1 MKKYYKHILVVLS
14 ISLSAI
20 LWGASYGATPVAAAT
35 PGTCYFEASATTNNQ
50 ANFAS
55 CTGATIPG
63 TTLDPQKCY
72 VITAS
77 SGKAAAT
84 EAACA
89 TLGVSSGGSTATSTG
104 IRCEDGSDL
113 GDCAKTTSFAFAGCG
128 TDNVGIRCLAVEILK
143 FLSVGVGLAVVG
155 GVAAG
160 GIVYATAQGSPGK
173 TQTGIKIITNSVI
186 ALVLYLL
193 MFAILQFLIPGGILK

>member
-1 MKKYYKHILVVLS
+1 MHMYMSKIIRSTLFACGLVVTTV
-14 ISLSAI
+14 
-20 LWGASYGATPVAAAT
+20 ASGQTVSAAT
-35 PGTCYFEASATTNNQ
+35 ITVECKTQ
-50 ANFAS
+50 AV
-55 CTGATIPG
+55 TVPDTV
-63 TTLDPQKCY
+63 D
-72 VITAS
+72 
-77 SGKAAAT
+77 KAAACAPYGGLSST
-84 EAACA
+84 TNAPNAGSSQITPQNFQTTMTAPDGDAAKK
-89 TLGVSSGGSTATSTG
+89 TSFSFNG
-104 IRCEDGSDL
+104 
-113 GDCAKTTSFAFAGCG
+113 KTT
-128 TDNVGIRCLAVEILK
+128 NVTIRDVLIEILK